1 MEKKHKMASKDAAA
15 SSQASMTINNRLQQK
30 MVRDIHIKRD
40 LRRSQEAADLE
51 DESSGFY

>member
-1 MEKKHKMASKDAAA
+1 MASKDAAV

-40 LRRSQEAADLE
+40 LRRSQEVVDPD